1 MCIRGALTPEHHHGP
16 TGFPGAGK
24 LEGAGVTNS
33 VSISWYL
40 ESDSNPVFHPYGP
53 CQSNYLGPRSTSF
66 KSVASV
72 CLRELASAGRHVS
85 ETARGTVKRPA
96 EHRTHP
102 PARELEARTLLGGGG
117 LTSHGD
123 SGHVHSPACG
133 LEMKIL
139 KCSELILILRV
150 ILCSVCVCMI
160 QHPPTGFLELLKRGR
175 PRRK

>member
-1 MCIRGALTPEHHHGP
+1 MLLT
-16 TGFPGAGK
+16 
-24 LEGAGVTNS
+24 V
-33 VSISWYL
+33 VSISWCL

-102 PARELEARTLLGGGG
+102 PARELEAWTLLGGGG

-150 ILCSVCVCMI
+150 ILCSVCVYDTTSTHWILGVTEKREATKEIGLDWQICL
-160 QHPPTGFLELLKRGR
+160 FLSPKLSFGMWSA
-175 PRRK
+175 